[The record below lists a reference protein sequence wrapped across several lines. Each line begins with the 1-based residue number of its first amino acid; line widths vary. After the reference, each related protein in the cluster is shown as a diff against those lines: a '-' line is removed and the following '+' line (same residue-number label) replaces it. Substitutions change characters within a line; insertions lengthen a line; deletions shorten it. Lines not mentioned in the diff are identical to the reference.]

1 MRFELVRARDSSRRA
16 ATCRGRRRCGE
27 VVPRRTGTARPCSSR
42 SPPGSPEAPPALP
55 RPPRGR
61 SAPTLIRNAA
71 VAHPFRAG
79 IAPAPSFRSPLVAKR
94 PAPRNPGT
102 ARLCGRCD
110 PQSREV
116 GHMVANPVV
125 SIGLPVF
132 NGENYL
138 ACAIESILAQ
148 SFTDFELIIS
158 DNASTDDGTSDICRT
173 YAARDARVRHVRNP
187 RNIGA
192 AANFNSALAQA
203 AGRYCKW
210 MAHDDVLAPDF
221 LATSLTTLQA
231 QPDAVLCYSAADII
245 DRHGGLMFT
254 DDSRLPGTE
263 RPRPSDRFAEAVI
276 NQHMCFPIFALIR
289 AEALRTSRCSRTT
302 TARTA
307 RWWRA
312 GAARP
317 LRLRPVALVPEP
329 GPSRALYPG
338 GATAAGER
346 ARLVGRASRERRGAS
361 SVGPLRRLFPHGE
374 ARAFRPGRAPAL
386 LSIAG
391 PLARGRLERGPPA
404 GRRHRLDRPPRLRSG
419 PQRQE
424 RTVGRRDAPDSD
436 GAAVE
441 SQGVRK
447 HDARA

>member
-1 MRFELVRARDSSRRA
+1 
-16 ATCRGRRRCGE
+16 
-27 VVPRRTGTARPCSSR
+27 
-42 SPPGSPEAPPALP
+42 
-55 RPPRGR
+55 
-61 SAPTLIRNAA
+61 
-71 VAHPFRAG
+71 
-79 IAPAPSFRSPLVAKR
+79 
-94 PAPRNPGT
+94 
-102 ARLCGRCD
+102 
-110 PQSREV
+110 
-116 GHMVANPVV
+116 MVANPVV
-125 SIGLPVF
+125 SIGLPVY

-158 DNASTDDGTSDICRT
+158 DNASTDGTSDICRT

-245 DRHGGLMFT
+245 DRHGGLLFT

-263 RPRPSDRFAEAVI
+263 RPRPSDRFAEAII

-289 AEALRTSRCSRTT
+289 AEALRTSSLLANYDGSDRALVAELALRGRFAYVPWPLFQNRDHPERYIRAVRPQRAS
-302 TARTA
+302 ALD
-307 RWWRA
+307 WWAGRA
-312 GAARP
+312 ESGAVLHLWALYGDYFRVVRRELSDP
-317 LRLRPVALVPEP
+317 VERLRCYRSLVRWLAVDWNAVRLLVDVIALIDPRV
-329 GPSRALYPG
+329 
-338 GATAAGER
+338 
-346 ARLVGRASRERRGAS
+346 
-361 SVGPLRRLFPHGE
+361 FD
-374 ARAFRPGRAPAL
+374 
-386 LSIAG
+386 
-391 PLARGRLERGPPA
+391 LARSVKQGLLGRP
-404 GRRHRLDRPPRLRSG
+404 
-419 PQRQE
+419 
-424 RTVGRRDAPDSD
+424 DAPDSD